1 MILNSES
8 KKGDKIMEKARN
20 MEKHLTLVGAL
31 SITLGILG
39 VFFAIV
45 ALIAIVGAGL
55 LSDDPTARF
64 VTQIV
69 GPAVALF
76 LALTSLP
83 GIIGGIGLLKRKTW
97 ARILVL
103 IYAVPSLL
111 SIPFGTA
118 FGVYAIWVF
127 MQDETTSLLVTG
139 HGAKETSKILEKVA

>member
-1 MILNSES
+1 MQNT
-8 KKGDKIMEKARN
+8 RN

-31 SITLGILG
+31 SITLGALG
-39 VFFAIV
+39 VFFAVV

-55 LSDDPTARF
+55 FSDDPTARF

-76 LALTSLP
+76 LVLTSIP
-83 GIIGGIGLLKRKTW
+83 GIVGGIGLLKRKTW

-103 IYAVPSLL
+103 IYAIPSLL
-111 SIPFGTA
+111 SIPIGTA

-139 HGAKETSKILEKVA
+139 HGVRETSRILEKVA